1 MKDDN
6 YEILENENSEEVP
19 VFSDRDLEDYLDVG
33 EGNSSGGGM
42 PREVDPPPQTLASLK
57 RQRRSRRSFIF
68 VALLCFGLGIL
79 VLAIFSLMKPEVK
92 KPQIV
97 AKRMKARI
105 PPIEGEEGRAIPGG
119 VGEKRME
126 EKPLEGGLLEME
138 KPSLPKLP
146 EAPLV
151 TRERGAEKKV
161 VIIGGMEPPKGE
173 EEKKVI
179 EAEKKGPD
187 IEGTGEPKPQF
198 AKAEG
203 PKIRATPERKLPI
216 GKFTINVGSFKKRVT
231 AERLM
236 NELKAK
242 GYKAFVAEASIPQKG
257 TWYRVS
263 VGRFPSREE
272 AQTFAQ
278 TVKEKEGIDFF
289 VRELREVKE

>member
-6 YEILENENSEEVP
+6 YEKPEKDDSEEIP
-19 VFSDRDLEDYLDVG
+19 VFSDGDLEDYLDVEEKSSMG
-33 EGNSSGGGM
+33 EE
-42 PREVDPPPQTLASLK
+42 PPPAVDPSPQAFASLK
-57 RQRRSRRSFIF
+57 RQRRSRRSLVF

-79 VLAIFSLMKPEVK
+79 VLVVFFVMKPEVK

-97 AKRMKARI
+97 AKRMKRPI
-105 PPIEGEEGRAIPGG
+105 PPFEKGETPAIPGA
-119 VGEKRME
+119 VGEKGEE
-126 EKPLEGGLLEME
+126 EKPLEGAMPEVE
-138 KPSLPKLP
+138 KPSVPKP
-146 EAPLV
+146 SETPLV
-151 TRERGAEKKV
+151 SREREAEKKV

-278 TVKEKEGIDFF
+278 TVK
-289 VRELREVKE
+289 

>member
-1 MKDDN
+1 
-6 YEILENENSEEVP
+6 
-19 VFSDRDLEDYLDVG
+19 
-33 EGNSSGGGM
+33 
-42 PREVDPPPQTLASLK
+42 
-57 RQRRSRRSFIF
+57 
-68 VALLCFGLGIL
+68 
-79 VLAIFSLMKPEVK
+79 
-92 KPQIV
+92 
-97 AKRMKARI
+97 
-105 PPIEGEEGRAIPGG
+105 
-119 VGEKRME
+119 
-126 EKPLEGGLLEME
+126 
-138 KPSLPKLP
+138 
-146 EAPLV
+146 
-151 TRERGAEKKV
+151 
-161 VIIGGMEPPKGE
+161 MEPPKGE

-187 IEGTGEPKPQF
+187 IEGTGETKPQF

-216 GKFTINVGSFKKRVT
+216 GKFTINVGSFKKKVT
-231 AERLM
+231 AERLV

-289 VRELREVKE
+289 VRELREVRE